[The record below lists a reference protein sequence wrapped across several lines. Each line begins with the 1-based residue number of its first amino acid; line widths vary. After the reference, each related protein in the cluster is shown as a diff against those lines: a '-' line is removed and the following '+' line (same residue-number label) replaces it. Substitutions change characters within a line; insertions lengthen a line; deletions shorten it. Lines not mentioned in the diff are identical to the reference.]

1 MFRMNQESRGRPR
14 LGELLLQAGA
24 ITEDQLQQALKLQK
38 EAGPGQRL
46 GDILV
51 KNGFV
56 TEAEL
61 ARALE
66 EQLGIRSIDLKIA
79 PIDVE
84 VARRIPENL
93 ARRHTAIPVQVVD
106 GALIVA
112 MKDPLDMLAVQDIR
126 LVTGMPVTPLLASEK
141 DILDTIENVFSQRR
155 AAEQAARDASR
166 MQEEAAAQA
175 AAALDI
181 ESAPAVRL
189 VNSLIENAVRSR
201 ASDIHIEPSEK
212 RMRVRNR
219 VDGVLHEVLST
230 DIRAHAPVVSR
241 IKVMAGLNIA
251 EKRIPQ
257 DGKIVTRVDGRP
269 VDLRVATMPTAYGEK
284 VAIRI
289 LDRAS
294 FFIDKSQ
301 LGLSPEDIEKFN
313 RLVSRP
319 WGIILV
325 TGPTGSGKTTTLYAM
340 LAEMDSERK
349 NIATLEDPIE
359 YDMEGISQTQIN
371 VQAGLTFASGLRTM
385 LRQDPDIIMVG
396 EIRDEETA
404 EIAAR
409 AALTGHLVLSTL
421 HTNDAASTVIRLMDM
436 GLMPYLI
443 ASSLAG
449 VIAQRLVR
457 KVCPDCREKYDAGP
471 EEKRILG
478 MPEDEALLLVRSG
491 GCVACRGTGY
501 RGRTGV
507 FEIMEVDGE
516 LRKLINRGV
525 SADEVREAALLKGMV
540 PLWEDCR
547 RKVLEGITTLEEA
560 LRVTSSY

>member
-1 MFRMNQESRGRPR
+1 MGTQGVKSRLK
-14 LGELLLQAGA
+14 LGEILLQAGV
-24 ITEDQLQQALKLQK
+24 ITEDQLKQALELQK
-38 EAGPGQRL
+38 QAGPGQRL

-66 EQLGIRSIDLKIA
+66 EQLGIRSVDLKIA

-84 VARRIPENL
+84 AARRIPENL

-175 AAALDI
+175 AATLDI

-269 VDLRVATMPTAYGEK
+269 IDLRVATMPTAYGEK

-294 FFIDKSQ
+294 F
-301 LGLSPEDIEKFN
+301 LSIN
-313 RLVSRP
+313 LS
-319 WGIILV
+319 WG
-325 TGPTGSGKTTTLYAM
+325 
-340 LAEMDSERK
+340 
-349 NIATLEDPIE
+349 
-359 YDMEGISQTQIN
+359 
-371 VQAGLTFASGLRTM
+371 
-385 LRQDPDIIMVG
+385 
-396 EIRDEETA
+396 
-404 EIAAR
+404 
-409 AALTGHLVLSTL
+409 
-421 HTNDAASTVIRLMDM
+421 
-436 GLMPYLI
+436 
-443 ASSLAG
+443 
-449 VIAQRLVR
+449 
-457 KVCPDCREKYDAGP
+457 
-471 EEKRILG
+471 
-478 MPEDEALLLVRSG
+478 
-491 GCVACRGTGY
+491 
-501 RGRTGV
+501 
-507 FEIMEVDGE
+507 
-516 LRKLINRGV
+516 
-525 SADEVREAALLKGMV
+525 
-540 PLWEDCR
+540 
-547 RKVLEGITTLEEA
+547 
-560 LRVTSSY
+560 